1 MRKNFEDFKE
11 LYNTFNLKFSIVCFS
26 ETWEDDDKLENDSL
40 TQLPGYNVL
49 HQIRKNRRGGGKYIC
64 TRVAVLQSAIRSG
77 HKFGSSGIS

>member
-1 MRKNFEDFKE
+1 MSVSFLTIFPPSVLNIFDPF
-11 LYNTFNLKFSIVCFS
+11 
-26 ETWEDDDKLENDSL
+26 DSL